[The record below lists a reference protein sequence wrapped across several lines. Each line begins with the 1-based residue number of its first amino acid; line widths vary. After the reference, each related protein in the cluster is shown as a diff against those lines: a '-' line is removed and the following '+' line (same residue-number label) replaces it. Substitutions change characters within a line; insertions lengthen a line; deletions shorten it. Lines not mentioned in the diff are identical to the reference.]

1 MRPLRHLTGHH
12 RTVTTNRVL
21 GLLLAF
27 NAGAVNA
34 GGFLVVHM
42 YTSHMTGFLSSL
54 ADNLVLGNMK
64 LVLGAVGALW
74 AFLSGAGTT
83 AIMVNWARHHR
94 LRGTYA
100 LPLLLEAV
108 LLLLFGLMGAI
119 TLGWR
124 TPFAVPLTVL
134 LLAYLMGL
142 QNAVVTKMSSS
153 QIRTTHM
160 TGVVTDLGIEM
171 GKMLYWNR
179 SGTTP
184 DRHVHANRERLH
196 LMAGLMGMF
205 LMGGLVGAAG
215 FKHVGFI
222 FVVPLALVLL
232 TLSLPPLWADRV
244 RLRQLLKALRSG
256 PPALPPPAHLPPH
269 SPPHPHGTAHGPG
282 PHETR

>member
-1 MRPLRHLTGHH
+1 MRRLLHLTGHR
-12 RTVTTNRVL
+12 RTVASNRVL

-74 AFLSGAGTT
+74 AFMSGAGST
-83 AIMVNWARHHR
+83 AILVNWARHHH
-94 LRGTYA
+94 LRSTYA
-100 LPLLLEAV
+100 LPLLVEAA
-108 LLLLFGLMGAI
+108 LMLLFGMVGAI

-124 TPFAVPLTVL
+124 TPFSVPLTVL

-142 QNAVVTKMSSS
+142 QNAVVTKMSSA

-171 GKMLYWNR
+171 GKMFYWNR
-179 SGTTP
+179 QGTAP
-184 DRHVHANRERLH
+184 EQQVRANRERLR
-196 LMAGLMGMF
+196 LFAGLVGMF
-205 LMGGLVGAAG
+205 LAGGLVGAAG

-222 FVVPLALVLL
+222 FVVPLAVVLL
-232 TLSLPPLWADRV
+232 ALSLPPLWADRE
-244 RLRQLLKALRSG
+244 RLRQLLLQRRGVAE
-256 PPALPPPAHLPPH
+256 PPPPPRDAAPPRGPAPGAGAHPP
-269 SPPHPHGTAHGPG
+269 
-282 PHETR
+282 R